1 MALSR
6 SRIRIL
12 LWLAL
17 IAVVVA
23 GGVFAYYYIIGKN
36 RVLSRA
42 EAFRFTRMRV
52 TQLDGESAFRFFY
65 ITNRNLLDEA
75 GELKSRFGNSPGTD
89 LNFGLFDTLIKPSL
103 GIGMLINP
111 TDWLQ
116 NEEIRIEGVKR
127 LEQVQFVEK
136 LRAQVEA
143 SPNRSVLVVIHGYR
157 ETFPGALRKT
167 AFVGHVLDIDTP
179 VVVFDWP
186 GDQGGWLRGYRRAN
200 AVARESGPAL
210 ARALEVLVDEVGA
223 DRVWVLANSLGAQV
237 VTDAFSVL
245 YVKGNWADPD
255 KEIEHVILTA
265 PDVSH
270 EEFDE
275 RFRNEIEAMVE
286 HLTVYVSSND
296 RALMT
301 SRIINRS
308 RRRGQSTLT
317 QLDPDQFQEALQI
330 AELVEPG
337 SDLVTLI
344 DATPVNR
351 TRDFHNFSLET
362 PEFFDDLF
370 LRLSNETPPRSRL
383 IYPIAG
389 PDGSIYWVLTRSR

>member
-1 MALSR
+1 MAANR
-6 SRIRIL
+6 SRLRIL

-17 IAVVVA
+17 IAFVLAV
-23 GGVFAYYYIIGKN
+23 GLFIYSYIIAKN

-42 EAFRFTRMRV
+42 ESFRFRRMQV
-52 TQLDGESAFRFFY
+52 TQLEEEGSFRFFY

-75 GELKSRFGNSPGTD
+75 GELKSRFGNAPGAE
-89 LNFGLFDTLIKPSL
+89 LNFGRFDTTIKPSL

-116 NEEIRIEGVKR
+116 NEEIRIEAVKR
-127 LEQVQFVEK
+127 LEQAQFVEQ
-136 LRAQVEA
+136 LRAQVDA
-143 SPNRSVLVVIHGYR
+143 SPQRSILVVIHGYR

-186 GDQGGWLRGYRRAN
+186 GDQGSGLRGYRRAA
-200 AVARESGPAL
+200 AVARDSGATL
-210 ARALEVLVDEVGA
+210 ARALQVLVDEIGA

-237 VTDAFSVL
+237 VADGFSVL
-245 YVKGNWADPD
+245 YAMGEWADPD
-255 KEIEHVILTA
+255 KEIHHVVLTA

-270 EEFDE
+270 EEFDA
-275 RFRNEIEAMVE
+275 RFRDEIAALSER
-286 HLTVYVSSND
+286 LTVYVSSND
-296 RALMT
+296 RALMA
-301 SRIINRS
+301 SRIINRG

-317 QLDPDQFQEALQI
+317 GLDPDQLQEALQI
-330 AELVEPG
+330 ADLVEPG

-344 DATPVNR
+344 DATPINR
-351 TRDFHNFSLET
+351 TRNFHNFSLET

-370 LRLSNETPPRSRL
+370 LRLSNEAPPRTRV
-383 IYPIAG
+383 IYPIRG